1 MVVDSVSVIVPHFNR
16 PDLVREALLSI
27 HAQTVKP
34 AEVLLVDDGSSPE
47 HQEKLTSLSDLATI
61 LVSPQ
66 NAGVSAARNLGA
78 HHARSQWLAFLDDDD
93 LWLPDKLERQIRYIE
108 AHPEVKALGGGMI
121 MRSSEGLEEYW
132 GEKNTYKVTL
142 AHALCFTASMSGSL
156 LIRRDVFLNLGGF
169 DTRLSH
175 MEDYE
180 FGIRLLASGCE
191 THFLGEPLFVY
202 DRGGREQAS
211 AQLTRMYKGEM
222 AVLNLHAQLARKEF
236 GPAGAI
242 RLKAL
247 CRKKHGLKI
256 GKWNGRL
263 LWALG
268 STQQAMVGHQLAGL
282 DA

>member
-27 HAQTVKP
+27 HAQTVRP
-34 AEVLLVDDGSSPE
+34 AEVLLVDDGSSAE
-47 HQEKLTSLSDLATI
+47 NLEKLTSLSDLATI
-61 LVSPQ
+61 IRSTQ

-78 HHARSQWLAFLDDDD
+78 HQATAHWLAFLDDDD

-108 AHPEVKALGGGMI
+108 AHPEVKALGGGMT
-121 MRSSEGLEEYW
+121 MRSPGRPDEYW
-132 GEKNTYKVTL
+132 GEMDTYKVTL

-156 LIRRDVFLNLGGF
+156 LIRRDVFLKLGGF
-169 DTRLSH
+169 DAHLSH

-191 THFLGEPLFVY
+191 THFLGEPLFIY
-202 DRGGREQAS
+202 DRGARHQAS

-222 AVLNLHAQLARKEF
+222 AVLNLHAPLAHKEF
-236 GPAGAI
+236 GPAGLI
-242 RLKAL
+242 RLKAR

-256 GKWNGRL
+256 GHRTGRL

-268 STQQAMVGHQLAGL
+268 CAQQAIVGHRLL
-282 DA
+282 

>member
-16 PDLVREALLSI
+16 PNLVREALLSI
-27 HAQTVKP
+27 HAQTVRP
-34 AEVLLVDDGSSPE
+34 AEVLLVDDGSCPE
-47 HQEKLTSLSDLATI
+47 NQEKLRFLSDLAII

-78 HHARSQWLAFLDDDD
+78 HYARSQWLAFLDDDD

-108 AHPEVKALGGGMI
+108 AHPEVMALGGGMT
-121 MRSSEGLEEYW
+121 MRSPGCSDQYW
-132 GEKNTYKVTL
+132 GERNTYKVTL

-191 THFLGEPLFVY
+191 THFLGEPLFIY

-222 AVLNLHAQLARKEF
+222 AVLDLHAPLAHKEF
-236 GPAGAI
+236 GPVGLM
-242 RLKAL
+242 RLKAR

-256 GKWNGRL
+256 GRHAGRI

-268 STQQAMVGHQLAGL
+268 CAQQAIVGRRLV
-282 DA
+282 